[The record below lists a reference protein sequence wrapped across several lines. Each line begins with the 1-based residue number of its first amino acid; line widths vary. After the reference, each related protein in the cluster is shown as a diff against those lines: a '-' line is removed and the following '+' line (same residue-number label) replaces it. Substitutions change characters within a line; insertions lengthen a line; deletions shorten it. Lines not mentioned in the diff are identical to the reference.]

1 MSDLKYFEEDG
12 YIEYQSKCSLP
23 YGKYLSSYNGCGWI
37 AVYNYLYYYISR
49 NINNDISKQD
59 LEIYSRYT
67 LQKSLFF
74 GGLFGTSVFKIK
86 ELLSDL
92 ICKHKIVLTIKGNI
106 CYNNKC
112 GIVLY
117 FTGIALHYSFFEK
130 ISNDMYIFHN
140 VDGKKAVSFGKFE
153 NEYIKF
159 PLYLI
164 IKPTKEVF

>member
-1 MSDLKYFEEDG
+1 MSDLKYFEDDG

-23 YGKYLSSYNGCGWI
+23 YGDYLTSYNGCGWI
-37 AVYNYLYYYISR
+37 AVYNYLYYYVSR
-49 NINNDISKQD
+49 NNLNSVSNEDI
-59 LEIYSRYT
+59 EIYSRYE
-67 LQKSLFF
+67 LQKHLAF
-74 GGLFGTSVFKIK
+74 GGLFGTSVFCVRNI
-86 ELLSDL
+86 LSDL
-92 ICKHKIVLTIKGNI
+92 ICKHKICLTLKGRV

-117 FTGIALHYSFFEK
+117 FTGSALHYSFFEK

-140 VDGKKAVSFGKFE
+140 VDGKKAVSFSKLE